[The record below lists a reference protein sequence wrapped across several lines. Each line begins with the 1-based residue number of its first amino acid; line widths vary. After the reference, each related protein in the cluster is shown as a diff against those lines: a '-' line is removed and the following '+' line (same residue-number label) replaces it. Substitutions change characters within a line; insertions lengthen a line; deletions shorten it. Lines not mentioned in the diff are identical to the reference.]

1 MARDWQEGTTVLT
14 VEDDSLTSLLI
25 TARLK
30 KEGLRV
36 LAAPNGREALDLLVR
51 ERVDLV
57 STDLM
62 MPVMDGYRL
71 IREIR
76 DLPPPKGRVPVLVLS
91 VNQNEEDMVRCLA
104 AGADDYMTKPMSPQ
118 VYVERLWRVYQ
129 RSREVLRGPE

>member
-1 MARDWQEGTTVLT
+1 MARNWQEGTTVLT
-14 VEDDSLTSLLI
+14 VEDDSLTSLLL

-30 KEGLRV
+30 QEGLRV
-36 LAAPNGREALDLLVR
+36 LVARNGQEALDLLR
-51 ERVDLV
+51 TERVDLV

-71 IREIR
+71 IRAIR
-76 DLPPPKGRVPVLVLS
+76 DLPPPLGQVPLLVLS

-118 VYVERLWRVYQ
+118 VFVEKLWRVY
-129 RSREVLRGPE
+129 LRGREAPRRPG

>member
-1 MARDWQEGTTVLT
+1 MARNWQEGTTVLI
-14 VEDDSLTSLLI
+14 VEDDSLTSLLL

-30 KEGLRV
+30 LEGLKFLV
-36 LAAPNGREALDLLVR
+36 ASNGREALALIR
-51 ERVDLV
+51 TERVDLV

-76 DLPPPKGRVPVLVLS
+76 ELPHPKGRVPVLVLS

-118 VYVERLWRVYQ
+118 VYVEKLWRVYL
-129 RSREVLRGPE
+129 RSREALRSSG

>member
-1 MARDWQEGTTVLT
+1 MARNWEEGTTVLT
-14 VEDDSLTSLLI
+14 VEDDSLTSLLL

-30 KEGLRV
+30 QEGLRI
-36 LAAPNGREALDLLVR
+36 LTASNGEEALALLKS

-104 AGADDYMTKPMSPQ
+104 AGADDYMTKPVSPQ
-118 VYVERLWRVYQ
+118 VYVEKLWRVY
-129 RSREVLRGPE
+129 LRGREAPRRPE

>member
-1 MARDWQEGTTVLT
+1 MARTWQEGTTVLI
-14 VEDDSLTSLLI
+14 VEDDSLTSLLL

-30 KEGLRV
+30 LEGLRV
-36 LAAPNGREALDLLVR
+36 LTASNGREALALLKS
-51 ERVDLV
+51 ERIDLV

-76 DLPPPKGRVPVLVLS
+76 ELPHPVGKVPVLVLS

-118 VYVERLWRVYQ
+118 VFVEKLWRIWL
-129 RSREVLRGPE
+129 RSREAQRRPE

>member
-14 VEDDSLTSLLI
+14 VEDDSLTSLLL
-25 TARLK
+25 TARLRR
-30 KEGLRV
+30 EGLRILTAVNGQEALAV
-36 LAAPNGREALDLLVR
+36 LAR

-71 IREIR
+71 IRAIR
-76 DLPPPKGRVPVLVLS
+76 DLPPPKGQVPILVLS

-118 VYVERLWRVYQ
+118 VYVERLWRVYL
-129 RSREVLRGPE
+129 RGREALRGPG